1 MVRQMSKPSVMSKGD
16 VMTAVEVRWSATVH
30 DPELVRAIGLVVKHE
45 GLCPDDIFE
54 RLRDDH
60 PWLTLHRVL
69 ITLYENSALFVRRRG
84 RWQVRDAPGGGSFWI
99 VPQQSTAD

>member
-1 MVRQMSKPSVMSKGD
+1 
-16 VMTAVEVRWSATVH
+16 MTSVEVGCFPTVP
-30 DPELVRAIGLVVKHE
+30 DPVLVRAIGQVVKHN

-69 ITLYENSALFVRRRG
+69 ITLYENSAYFVRRRG
-84 RWQVRDAPGGGSFWI
+84 RWQVRDELLGDLLL
-99 VPQQSTAD
+99 VPQHEAH